1 MSTEPSGHYVE
12 TTVAE
17 EMVRAFVPDPL
28 PPTLSTE
35 DIESLR
41 DPIRYAVTALERLR
55 LAAEMIPSVNWFI
68 YSFVRKEALLSSEI
82 EGTQATLTDV
92 LSFEHT
98 GQSGSSDIA
107 DVEEVTNYVRAANY
121 AFEELDSPK
130 GLPISVRLLNECHLR
145 LMQGVRGQ
153 DKLPGELRRSQV
165 WVGGTRP
172 GNAVFVPPPWE
183 KVPDL
188 LSALETYIHG
198 DDELHPLL
206 RIAALHLQFETI
218 HPYLDGNGRVGRL
231 LIALLLKEWN
241 ILDNPLL
248 YLSLYLKENQ
258 KTYYAHLNKVRES
271 SEWVEWFN
279 FFLTGI
285 GAVSENA
292 TTTASKLNK
301 QISDDRQT
309 LLASKSVTVSSIQL
323 FEALPEHPVVSMPL
337 VTKLLGI
344 TKPTASKAIDQ
355 LAANGILQEMGERKR
370 DRLYR
375 YNSYLT
381 LLA

>member
-1 MSTEPSGHYVE
+1 MSTTPSGHYIE
-12 TTVAE
+12 TTVAKE
-17 EMVRAFVPDPL
+17 AVRAFVPDPL

-35 DIESLR
+35 HQESLR
-41 DPIRYAVTALERLR
+41 DPIRQAETALERLKS
-55 LAAEMIPSVNWFI
+55 AGEMIPSVNWFI

-92 LSFEHT
+92 LSFEQT

-121 AFEELDSPK
+121 AFDELDSRK

-145 LMQGVRGQ
+145 LMQGVRGK
-153 DKLPGELRRSQV
+153 DKLPGEFRRSQV

-172 GNAVFVPPPWE
+172 GNAVFVPPPWK

-188 LSALETYIHG
+188 LSAMETYIHG

-231 LIALLLKEWN
+231 IIALLLKEWN

-258 KTYYAHLNKVRES
+258 KDYYAHLNKVRES
-271 SEWVEWFN
+271 SEWIEWFK

-285 GAVSENA
+285 TAVAENA
-292 TTTASKLNK
+292 TTTARKLNK
-301 QISDDRQT
+301 QISDDRHA

-344 TKPTASKAIDQ
+344 TKPTASKAINQ

-370 DRLYR
+370 DRLYK
-375 YNSYLT
+375 YNSYLA